1 MRAFWGKIEP
11 SAGRPA
17 RRKLPRSRLALEGSA
32 EIKNM
37 RTKVANTIPGR
48 KAKDAVSEKKI
59 PATPM
64 EIEKAEEG
72 PTESPAPETRESPDD
87 KKRKAEARKEFDA
100 EVRGKLKYS
109 RKR

>member
-1 MRAFWGKIEP
+1 
-11 SAGRPA
+11 
-17 RRKLPRSRLALEGSA
+17 
-32 EIKNM
+32 M
-37 RTKVANTIPGR
+37 RTKVANMIPGR

-59 PATPM
+59 PTTPV
-64 EIEKAEEG
+64 EIEKAEENL
-72 PTESPAPETRESPDD
+72 TESPTPENREKPDD